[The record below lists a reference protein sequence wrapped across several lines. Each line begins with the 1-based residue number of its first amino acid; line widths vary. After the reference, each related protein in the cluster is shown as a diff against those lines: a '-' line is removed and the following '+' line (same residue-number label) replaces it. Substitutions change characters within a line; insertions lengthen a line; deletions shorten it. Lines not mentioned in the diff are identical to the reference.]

1 MELVTKSVDRFEREY
16 YDVEGLNE
24 LTLRAA
30 ADQIV
35 EYYKSNNTTG
45 AIDTRADIAFMA
57 SFGGAYYI
65 GGKLKWYIVDDVK
78 DSRIVTRASAIKH
91 ESGSRVDF
99 TLYVK

>member
-1 MELVTKSVDRFEREY
+1 MELVEKRVDGLGLEF
-16 YDVEGLNE
+16 YDARGLDG
-24 LTLRAA
+24 LALRAA

-35 EYYKSNNTTG
+35 EYHKSGNTTG
-45 AIDTRADIAFMA
+45 VIDVRADIAIIA

-65 GGKLKWYIVDDVK
+65 NGKLKWYIYDDLK
-78 DSRIVTRASAIKH
+78 DSLIITRASAIKH